1 MHFCSSTF
9 KDGVQLRNRLKRRAE
24 NIAREYD
31 VVTEDGTILKGIVYS
46 DDLDGAARY
55 LKDNYDVPDDLI
67 LVDAERNRIETA
79 SWILDEI
86 AEDLPFKCY
95 IVEEYP
101 TKDRLEV
108 ERTPLN

>member
-1 MHFCSSTF
+1 M
-9 KDGVQLRNRLKRRAE
+9 
-24 NIAREYD
+24 
-31 VVTEDGTILKGIVYS
+31 
-46 DDLDGAARY
+46 
-55 LKDNYDVPDDLI
+55 PDDLI

-79 SWILDEI
+79 SWVLDEI
-86 AEDLPFKCY
+86 AEELPFKCY